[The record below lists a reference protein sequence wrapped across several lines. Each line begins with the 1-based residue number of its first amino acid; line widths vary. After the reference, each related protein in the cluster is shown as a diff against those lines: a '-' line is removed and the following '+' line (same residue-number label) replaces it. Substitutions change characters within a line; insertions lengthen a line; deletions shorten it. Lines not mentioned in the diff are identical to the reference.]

1 MADSRHNIIS
11 SIQRHIGK
19 AGGNYK
25 EWHVGTC
32 GSSEDDL
39 AADFVADRESVVLKQ
54 AQCSEDAKAVM
65 AYFVY
70 IYETLRG
77 ESIGADGGRTVVY
90 AYKKLP

>member
-11 SIQRHIGK
+11 SIHRHIGK

-25 EWHVGTC
+25 EWYVGTC
-32 GSSEDDL
+32 GSLEDDL

-65 AYFVY
+65 AYFVH
-70 IYETLRG
+70 IYEAQRG
-77 ESIGADGGRTVVY
+77 ESMGDDGDHTLVY